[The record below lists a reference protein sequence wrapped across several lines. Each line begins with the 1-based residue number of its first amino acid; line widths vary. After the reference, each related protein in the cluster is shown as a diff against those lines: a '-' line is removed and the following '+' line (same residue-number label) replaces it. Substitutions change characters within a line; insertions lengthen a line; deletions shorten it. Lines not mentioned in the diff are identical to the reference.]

1 MRIPLYND
9 INHENMVFVWGK
21 HTYNIG
27 REAETCSHTNI
38 YIYFPHK
45 LMNISFCSIHV
56 LLYNHRT
63 NINTHTQTNNP
74 AQQSSS
80 SPPDMN
86 GWTAMLPS
94 FEFMNFVFALIVWSS
109 RYPSVYWNT
118 SKAFAIIF
126 SIQMIVNAIDLLLV
140 FAGVSVIYK
149 LQIVG
154 QKLPLQVSFPFSCFS
169 AFDFLSF

>member
-1 MRIPLYND
+1 
-9 INHENMVFVWGK
+9 
-21 HTYNIG
+21 
-27 REAETCSHTNI
+27 
-38 YIYFPHK
+38 
-45 LMNISFCSIHV
+45 MNISFCSIHV
-56 LLYNHRT
+56 LIQSPHEHS
-63 NINTHTQTNNP
+63 NTPTQ
-74 AQQSSS
+74 SS

-126 SIQMIVNAIDLLLV
+126 SVQMIVNAIDLLLV

-154 QKLPLQVSFPFSCFS
+154 QKLPLQVSFPFS
-169 AFDFLSF
+169 LSLKTKMVFPWYSFMMCISVCRRLDKILKLNV

>member
-1 MRIPLYND
+1 
-9 INHENMVFVWGK
+9 
-21 HTYNIG
+21 
-27 REAETCSHTNI
+27 
-38 YIYFPHK
+38 
-45 LMNISFCSIHV
+45 
-56 LLYNHRT
+56 
-63 NINTHTQTNNP
+63 
-74 AQQSSS
+74 
-80 SPPDMN
+80 
-86 GWTAMLPS
+86 MLPS

-154 QKLPLQVSFPFSCFS
+154 QKLPLQVSFPFALFS
-169 AFDFLSF
+169 FHYR